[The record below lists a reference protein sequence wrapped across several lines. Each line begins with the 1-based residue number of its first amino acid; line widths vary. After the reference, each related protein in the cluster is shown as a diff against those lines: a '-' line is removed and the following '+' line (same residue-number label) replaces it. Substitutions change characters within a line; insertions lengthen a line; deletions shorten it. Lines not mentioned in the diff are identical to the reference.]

1 MLSKVIGVSKISALE
16 PLPDSVTEHEVPEQK
31 TMLTP
36 PALPAPP
43 EPPAPPS
50 LPTPGDP
57 GDPGEPAALA
67 EPLNV
72 EKAEQAVSRTSSSV
86 GRRTRGEKW
95 VVRDVVTEDI
105 AEI

>member
-1 MLSKVIGVSKISALE
+1 
-16 PLPDSVTEHEVPEQK
+16 
-31 TMLTP
+31 
-36 PALPAPP
+36 
-43 EPPAPPS
+43 
-50 LPTPGDP
+50 
-57 GDPGEPAALA
+57 
-67 EPLNV
+67 V